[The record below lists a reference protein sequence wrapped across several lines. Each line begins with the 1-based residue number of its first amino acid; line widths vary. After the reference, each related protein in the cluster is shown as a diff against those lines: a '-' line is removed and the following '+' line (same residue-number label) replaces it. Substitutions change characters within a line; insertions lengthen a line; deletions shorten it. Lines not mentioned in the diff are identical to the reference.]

1 MNSKYKSV
9 HESRENSRFFK
20 CSFLLPGAVISAKG
34 QATCGSCW
42 AFAAAGAVEGANF
55 IKVCSNIK
63 NQCRSTKLYNY
74 QDSKFH

>member
-9 HESRENSRFFK
+9 QEFRENTRFFK
-20 CSFLLPGAVISAKG
+20 CSFPLPGAVIPAKG

-74 QDSKFH
+74 QDS